1 MSRRL
6 LLTPAMAATLAS
18 ISACSPAED
27 DWDDGVVA
35 NRDTRIC
42 VNEAGERIE
51 DFQCD
56 THSGRYI
63 SGTSSRWY
71 YLNRSSRVPYYGG
84 SVYRSGV
91 SGSTAAMPGT
101 VYDTAPER
109 ANVTRSAAAKRGG
122 FGSSSRYFGGG
133 RS

>member
-18 ISACSPAED
+18 LSGCSSGGD

-35 NRDTRIC
+35 DRNTRIC

-56 THSGRYI
+56 TTSGRYI
-63 SGTSSRWY
+63 GGTSSRWY
-71 YLNRSSRVPYYGG
+71 YLNRRSRVPYYGDAI
-84 SVYRSGV
+84 SRSGV
-91 SGSTAAMPGT
+91 SGSPVAAPGES
-101 VYDTAPER
+101 YAAAPER
-109 ANVTRSAAAKRGG
+109 ANVTRSAAVKRGG
-122 FGSSSRYFGGG
+122 FGSLGRSFGGG

>member
-6 LLTPAMAATLAS
+6 FLTPAMAATLAS
-18 ISACSPAED
+18 ISGCSSGGD

-35 NRDTRIC
+35 DRDTRIC
-42 VNEAGERIE
+42 INEAGERIE

-56 THSGRYI
+56 TRSGRYI
-63 SGTSSRWY
+63 SGSSSRWY
-71 YLNRSSRVPYYGG
+71 YLNRSSRIPYYGG

-91 SGSTAAMPGT
+91 TGASSAAPGA
-101 VYDTAPER
+101 VYDAAPER
-109 ANVTRSAAAKRGG
+109 ANVTRSAAVKRGG
-122 FGSSSRYFGGG
+122 FGSSGRFFGGG